1 MKNYNLN
8 ISAPTDGRYSGLC
21 KEINN
26 IFSEHNLIKMRV
38 KVEIEWFIFLSNQK
52 GIESLPGLSE
62 SQTRKL
68 RDIYENFGSKD
79 SSSVKKIENTTK
91 HDVKAVEYFLKDK
104 I

>member
-52 GIESLPGLSE
+52 GIESYQDYQNLKLVSSGTY
-62 SQTRKL
+62 TRTSVQKIHQVSKKL
-68 RDIYENFGSKD
+68 KTPQNMM
-79 SSSVKKIENTTK
+79 
-91 HDVKAVEYFLKDK
+91 
-104 I
+104 

>member
-21 KEINN
+21 EEINK

-52 GIESLPGLSE
+52 SIESLPKFSE

-68 RDIYENFGSKD
+68 RKIYQDFGSKE
-79 SSSVKKIENTTK
+79 SSNVKKIEDTTK
-91 HDVKAVEYFLKDK
+91 HDVKAVEYF